1 MAKKRKLR
9 NPLKAIRAK
18 CLECCGG
25 SPKEVRLCTDESCV
39 LHPFRTGKNPFP
51 RRKRAVAKQTADASA
66 NGSPETTR
74 GVAKQVQLSLFENP
88 RSES

>member
-1 MAKKRKLR
+1 MVKKRPLR

-25 SPKEVRLCTDESCV
+25 SPKEVRLCPDLSCV

-51 RRKRAVAKQTADASA
+51 RRKRKVKDTSATACGVPPVAGK
-66 NGSPETTR
+66 PRE
-74 GVAKQVQLSLFENP
+74 VQLSLFED
-88 RSES
+88 